1 MPQEP
6 QQDMELDYTPDLI
19 TLEDE
24 KGVEHQC
31 EVIDAAD
38 YNNARYLAV
47 VPYVADPEQMLE
59 QDAQLVIMRV
69 AEENGE
75 EFLDIVD
82 DDDELAAVSEVFAA
96 RLEELY
102 DIEL

>member
-1 MPQEP
+1 MNQE
-6 QQDMELDYTPDLI
+6 EEFDYTPDLI

-31 EVIDAAD
+31 EVIDATD
-38 YNNARYLAV
+38 YNGERYLAI
-47 VPYVADPEQMLE
+47 VPYVEEPEKMLE
-59 QDAQLVIMRV
+59 EDAQLVIMRV
-69 AEENGE
+69 VQDGEE
-75 EFLDIVD
+75 EFLDIVED
-82 DDDELAAVSEVFAA
+82 EQELAAVSEIFTA

>member
-1 MPQEP
+1 MPNDE
-6 QQDMELDYTPDLI
+6 ELDYTPDLI

-24 KGVEHQC
+24 SGQEHEC

-38 YNNARYLAV
+38 WNDEHYLAV
-47 VPYVADPEQMLE
+47 VPYVKDPEAMLE
-59 QDAQLVIMRV
+59 EDAQLVIMRV
-69 AEENGE
+69 VEEDGE
-75 EFLDIVD
+75 EFLDIVED
-82 DDDELAAVSEVFAA
+82 DEELAAVSEVFRA